1 MHNCMHDISQ
11 KILWTWNSFLL
22 MYAVVKRLRITTY
35 GNDLTLHSIGRNIA
49 SDMLS
54 GTVFLKH
61 THIPG
66 RIPSSFSWERVP
78 DWRREAVFSHGAPV
92 FFCPVSSHLFLSWA
106 VMNSLCETLSLS
118 LSLFVLVWG
127 NRWERR
133 FSYQLFLISQRQTLW
148 ALFLDSQS

>member
-11 KILWTWNSFLL
+11 TFFFL
-22 MYAVVKRLRITTY
+22 MYAVIKRLRITTY

-78 DWRREAVFSHGAPV
+78 DWRREAVFSRGAPV

-106 VMNSLCETLSLS
+106 VMSSLCETLS